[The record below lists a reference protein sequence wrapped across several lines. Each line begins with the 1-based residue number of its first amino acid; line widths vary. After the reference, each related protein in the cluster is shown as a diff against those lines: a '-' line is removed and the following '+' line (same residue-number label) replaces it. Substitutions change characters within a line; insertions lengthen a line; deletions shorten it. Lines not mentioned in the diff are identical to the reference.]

1 MPSNFLLDP
10 PLPDLPSSYEAR
22 IEINIDG
29 KYSTNVRQFFDYNN
43 RKAALI
49 AQNNNIEDRIIY
61 DYDTDEI
68 HFVSSYVNTTTGT
81 IVDGEPEIDSPQACQ
96 TFKLTETES
105 LNYFF
110 GFQKL
115 NDTYLGIYM
124 I

>member
-1 MPSNFLLDP
+1 MYKKITCLALLYIFALNELKAQYCQPFPPSQALGRFLFNFFPISLFDLQLITYLDP
-10 PLPDLPSSYEAR
+10 PLPNLPSSYEAR

-68 HFVSSYVNTTTGT
+68 HFVTCN
-81 IVDGEPEIDSPQACQ
+81 
-96 TFKLTETES
+96 
-105 LNYFF
+105 
-110 GFQKL
+110 
-115 NDTYLGIYM
+115 
-124 I
+124 